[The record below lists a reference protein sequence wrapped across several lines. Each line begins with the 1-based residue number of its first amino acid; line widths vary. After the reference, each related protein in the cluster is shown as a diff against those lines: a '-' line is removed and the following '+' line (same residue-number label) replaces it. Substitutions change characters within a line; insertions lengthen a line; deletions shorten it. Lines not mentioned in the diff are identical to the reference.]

1 MNSLRFAAQVLVAA
15 MFFIIAIL
23 LIPLAAAHGLANW
36 IMDDPRTAFCCG
48 PIDCAVAASGEI
60 IRVRG
65 GWLHVPTESF
75 IEDGSPFLFQSID
88 SQTWRCVRG
97 DFMRCLF
104 LPVGA

>member
-1 MNSLRFAAQVLVAA
+1 MRALIVLAVAT
-15 MFFIIAIL
+15 L
-23 LIPLAAAHGLANW
+23 LILAAAQAWPHGLANW